1 VTAPIGP
8 DQMPIPIVIVNRT
21 GGVIVNETFEDMLG
35 RHHATHDLELRLPLA
50 TSRDDL
56 SPEAIAAAVAAA
68 HTRAVREVSTLDEAR
83 HLGLRALVQAGSSS
97 WVAYPLRIAG
107 ETAGA
112 LVVVWRHAGASSH
125 VGSAEVHELR
135 RLLRELVIHRQ
146 RAHEQRVNGHDLTH
160 RAFVGMS
167 LPDDNQDGGR
177 FTEED
182 EHVLD
187 LFGSQAALTIGC
199 SHQLQRADEAMHQ
212 LASLHDE
219 LSAVI
224 AHEMRSPISSI
235 LLRIELLLEHGERQ
249 GDQIAVPIATLRR
262 LRDAGQRISRM
273 AEDLLN
279 ASRIELGRMALDLHA
294 IALADA
300 VGKLVAELEPTLG
313 GRAVA
318 IDSGRDVPLV
328 SADPLRLGEIVTNL
342 VENAAK
348 YSATGRPI
356 RIHIE
361 RDGDGA
367 QLSVEDEGPGIPQD
381 EIPKLFDRFF
391 QATRPRATKTGLG
404 LGLYITKGLVAAHK
418 GRIWVD
424 SVVGRGSR
432 FHVWLP
438 SADAPDRDP

>member
-21 GGVIVNETFEDMLG
+21 
-35 RHHATHDLELRLPLA
+35 
-50 TSRDDL
+50 
-56 SPEAIAAAVAAA
+56 
-68 HTRAVREVSTLDEAR
+68 
-83 HLGLRALVQAGSSS
+83 
-97 WVAYPLRIAG
+97 
-107 ETAGA
+107 
-112 LVVVWRHAGASSH
+112 
-125 VGSAEVHELR
+125 
-135 RLLRELVIHRQ
+135 
-146 RAHEQRVNGHDLTH
+146 
-160 RAFVGMS
+160 
-167 LPDDNQDGGR
+167 
-177 FTEED
+177 
-182 EHVLD
+182 
-187 LFGSQAALTIGC
+187 
-199 SHQLQRADEAMHQ
+199 
-212 LASLHDE
+212 LHDE
-219 LSAVI
+219 LSAAI
-224 AHEMRSPISSI
+224 AHDMRSPITSI
-235 LLRIELLLEHGERQ
+235 LLRVELLLEHGERQ
-249 GDQIAVPIATLRR
+249 GDQVVVPIATLRR

-279 ASRIELGRMALDLHA
+279 ASRIELGCMALDLHA
-294 IALADA
+294 VALAEA
-300 VGKLVAELEPTLG
+300 VGRLVAELEPTLG
-313 GRAVA
+313 GRAIA
-318 IDSGRDVPLV
+318 IDSERDVPLV

-367 QLSVEDEGPGIPQD
+367 QFSVEDEGPGIPQD

-424 SVVGRGSR
+424 SVVGRGSQ

-438 SADAPDRDP
+438 GADAPDRDP